1 MHQPKWGGVD
11 AQLEDRRER
20 IARRQRGHLPRQANM
35 NVDAAKPKTQPYI
48 PGSAAI
54 FSVGRRRLST
64 RMQRLIRNTHNGKT
78 TKL

>member
-35 NVDAAKPKTQPYI
+35 T
-48 PGSAAI
+48 
-54 FSVGRRRLST
+54 
-64 RMQRLIRNTHNGKT
+64 
-78 TKL
+78 